1 MVAIPADA
9 KKGFLL
15 VIGVLAALYIGSL
28 VIGKLPS

>member
-1 MVAIPADA
+1 MVAIPSDA